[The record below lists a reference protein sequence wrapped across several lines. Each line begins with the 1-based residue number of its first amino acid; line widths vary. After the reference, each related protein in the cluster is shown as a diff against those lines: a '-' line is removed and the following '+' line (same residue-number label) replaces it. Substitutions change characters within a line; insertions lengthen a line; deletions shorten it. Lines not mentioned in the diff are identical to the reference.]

1 MNERIKCDKVN
12 MWWMC
17 NGCAK
22 VKHWS
27 CCLEEY
33 KDGRLHFHLAI
44 KLDRN
49 QRWISSKTY
58 LIEVYGISVH
68 YSNRHY
74 NYYSAWRYV
83 TKSDACYIENEGHPR
98 LDDTEP
104 NKLCEPFETPTSEK
118 KSWKYY

>member
-1 MNERIKCDKVN
+1 MNERIKSDKVN

-27 CCLEEY
+27 CCLEEH
-33 KDGRLHFHLAI
+33 KDGGLHFHLAI

-58 LIEVYGISVH
+58 LIDVYGISVH

-74 NYYSAWRYV
+74 NYYSAWKYV
-83 TKSDACYIENEGHPR
+83 TKSDACYIESEGHPR

-104 NKLCEPFETPTSEK
+104 QTS
-118 KSWKYY
+118 SASHSRR